1 MKLKLFTTIGL
12 LTTAS
17 FVAPV
22 KAQDAQPVKAVT
34 PQAQVSGDQVL
45 EACSQDR
52 ADTLPIPFSDLSPS
66 DWAFKAVMSLYYCG
80 AYHGAIPLER
90 VKPFFQ
96 RQAPQSSSNQTPTQ
110 RNLI

>member
-1 MKLKLFTTIGL
+1 MKLKLFTAIAL
-12 LTTAS
+12 LTTSS
-17 FVAPV
+17 FVAPINAQNAQSV
-22 KAQDAQPVKAVT
+22 KPVT

-96 RQAPQSSSNQTPTQ
+96 QQTPQSSSSQTPTQ

>member
-1 MKLKLFTTIGL
+1 MKLKLFTAIAL
-12 LTTAS
+12 LTTTS
-17 FVAPV
+17 FVASVNAQNVKPV
-22 KAQDAQPVKAVT
+22 KLVT

-96 RQAPQSSSNQTPTQ
+96 QQTPQSSSSQTPTQ

>member
-1 MKLKLFTTIGL
+1 MQLRLLITVAL

-22 KAQDAQPVKAVT
+22 EAQNPQPVRPVT
-34 PQAQVSGDQVL
+34 PTVQNQVSGDQVL

-52 ADTLPIPFSDLSPS
+52 VETLPIPFLDISPK

-80 AYHGAIPLER
+80 AYHGAIAPEQ
-90 VKPFFQ
+90 VKPFLPL
-96 RQAPQSSSNQTPTQ
+96 QAPQPTSNQT
-110 RNLI
+110 